1 MEWNGH
7 HFRNITLN
15 TNGLLETVRP
25 DSAIYWTLEKFLK
38 PLETINLNKSHTFL
52 GNFCKDIKIYH
63 FSSEIID
70 IWQLFSGLTGWK
82 PKSAEREITLFDK
95 DDIYLFRLTATPLAQ
110 QNPTFSTDNGTA

>member
-63 FSSEIID
+63 FSSEIILG
-70 IWQLFSGLTGWK
+70 QLLLTFGNFFLV
-82 PKSAEREITLFDK
+82 SLVGN
-95 DDIYLFRLTATPLAQ
+95 
-110 QNPTFSTDNGTA
+110 QNRRKEK